1 MDYFPVRVHPA
12 GRRVLPSSIPDQS
25 FREMTPVRSM
35 KIPDWLER
43 AARWTEGIIHALLDT
58 AFNDRRSRASR
69 WIGHVWA
76 FGLFV
81 AGALAWRYFFNSGY
95 FQLDIHDWLEASKRY
110 AFLHD
115 AIMTGQLPLHMP
127 GTSALRTVTDRFMAV
142 ADTTISPQVLL
153 LRYLDI
159 GHFVVVNVVGL
170 YSLGFIGLLILRE
183 RFKLSPA
190 AFTLMYLLFM
200 FNGHISDHLAVGHVH
215 WAGYFLIPFF
225 AALIFKLLDGDVGWR
240 WVFAMSGLL
249 FIIFLQ
255 GTFHLFIMCLAF
267 MAILAVFS
275 RKHLMPLA
283 GGILFS
289 ILLSMIRILPPA
301 LDASKFDTEF
311 LFGFT
316 TVGDVYAALT
326 NLKIPGFNEIVIR
339 GSVNPLGYWEL
350 DHYIGMV
357 GLALVVIFGVL
368 PWFRSGASRKRYH
381 ALWLPIS
388 ALAIASVGQVYQVV
402 HVLHIPMFSSQRV
415 SSRFLF
421 LPLAMLIF
429 LGVIHLQEYFSNQ
442 KSSDWVRL
450 VELAVVGVAA
460 QDLWQHFKSW
470 RVTNMGKV
478 FSPQPLDLS
487 LYYVANHPDPPYITV
502 LIIGLVITVVTLGF
516 LIVMSVREQ
525 RRRSAHPS

>member
-1 MDYFPVRVHPA
+1 MTTVPPIR
-12 GRRVLPSSIPDQS
+12 IPG
-25 FREMTPVRSM
+25 
-35 KIPDWLER
+35 WLED
-43 AARWTEGIIHALLDT
+43 AARSAEGIVHALFET
-58 AFNDRRSRASR
+58 AFDDRRSRASR
-69 WIGHVWA
+69 WIGHAWA
-76 FGLFV
+76 AGLFV
-81 AGALAWRYFFNSGY
+81 VGVLAWRYFLNSGY

-110 AFLHD
+110 AFLRD
-115 AIMTGQLPLHMP
+115 AILTGQLPLHMP
-127 GTSALRTVTDRFMAV
+127 GTSGLRTVTNRFLAV

-200 FNGHISDHLAVGHVH
+200 FNGHISDHIAVGHVH
-215 WAGYFLIPFF
+215 WVGYFLIPFF
-225 AALIFKLLDGDVGWR
+225 AALIFKLLDEDVGWR
-240 WVFAMSGLL
+240 WVLSMSALL

-255 GTFHLFIMCLAF
+255 GTFHLFIMCVAF
-267 MAILAVFS
+267 MALLAVFS
-275 RKHLMPLA
+275 RRHFMPLA

-289 ILLSMIRILPPA
+289 ILLSMVRILPPA

-316 TVGDVYAALT
+316 TVGDVFSGLT

-357 GLALVVIFGVL
+357 GLAVVLIFGVL
-368 PWFRSGASRKRYH
+368 PWFRSGASRHRYH

-388 ALAIASVGQVYQVV
+388 TLAIASVGQVYQLV
-402 HVLHIPMFSSQRV
+402 HTLNIPMFSSQRV

-429 LGVIHLQEYFSNQ
+429 LAAIRLQEYFGSQ
-442 KSSDWVRL
+442 RASDWVRL
-450 VELAVVGVAA
+450 VELAVVGLAA
-460 QDLWQHFKSW
+460 QDLWQHFKAW

-487 LYYVANHPDPPYITV
+487 LYYVANHPDPPYITA
-502 LIIGLVITVVTLGF
+502 LIVGLVITLVTFLF
-516 LIVMSVREQ
+516 LIVMGLRE
-525 RRRSAHPS
+525 RARRSAAA